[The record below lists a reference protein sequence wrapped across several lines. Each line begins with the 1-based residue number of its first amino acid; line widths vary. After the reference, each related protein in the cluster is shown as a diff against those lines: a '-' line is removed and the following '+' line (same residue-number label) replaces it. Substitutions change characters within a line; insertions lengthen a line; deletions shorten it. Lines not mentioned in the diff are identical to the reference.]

1 MKHSWIALLVA
12 GVLTT
17 HAQAGEV
24 QLTWQ
29 EPEKFAD
36 IRSTGET
43 RDAFQARVTEDLSKV
58 FVDLAK
64 KLPDGV
70 TWIVTVTDIDLAG
83 EVRPMMRHGT
93 GDIRVVKDIY
103 WPRLSIRYSMLD
115 ARGQVISEGKE
126 DIKDM
131 SFMLGNPMAAR
142 NTAFQY
148 EEKMLRDWF
157 NRQQRD
163 KRFPAR

>member
-1 MKHSWIALLVA
+1 MKHPWVALFAAAVFA
-12 GVLTT
+12 VQ
-17 HAQAGEV
+17 AQAGEV
-24 QLTWQ
+24 KLTWQ

-36 IRSTGET
+36 IRSTSET
-43 RDAFQARVTEDLSKV
+43 RDAFQERVIKELGKV
-58 FVDLAK
+58 FVDLAN

-70 TWIVTVTDIDLAG
+70 TWIATVTDIDLAG
-83 EVRPMMRHGT
+83 DVRPMMRHGT

-103 WPRLSIRYSMLD
+103 WPRMSIRYSMLD

-148 EEKMLRDWF
+148 EAKMLRDWF
-157 NRQQRD
+157 RRQQQD
-163 KRFPAR
+163 KRFPSR